1 MRFRGKLVDV
11 GCVANFTR
19 VLNTIAKLTKTCTLH
34 LSSDKLYFIVSDRA
48 ANGGVT
54 IWCELVQNNFF
65 DEYQMDGLSVE
76 FNEIYLD
83 IPPDS
88 IARALKTAQSAKS
101 VKIKL
106 TKKHCPY
113 LTLDV
118 ELASLLSHSR
128 VVTHDIP
135 VQVVPQQLWSDH
147 KEPAVPDFDVS
158 IYLPPF
164 KTLKSVMDKMK
175 NLTNF
180 MVVQANQSG
189 EMNLEIDT
197 ELVSVTTY
205 FKDLGNPPW
214 ASVNWSQDRCHGRD
228 PKAMAQAKVDTKKL
242 LQFVAGQ
249 QINADKAVCNIVDK
263 KLLHFILLHE
273 DVTLQYF
280 LPAVTM

>member
-1 MRFRGKLVDV
+1 
-11 GCVANFTR
+11 
-19 VLNTIAKLTKTCTLH
+19 
-34 LSSDKLYFIVSDRA
+34 
-48 ANGGVT
+48 
-54 IWCELVQNNFF
+54 
-65 DEYQMDGLSVE
+65 MDGLSVE
-76 FNEIYLD
+76 FNDIYLD

-118 ELASLLSHSR
+118 ELASLMSHSR

-135 VQVVPQQLWSDH
+135 VQVVPHQLWGDH
-147 KEPAVPDFDVS
+147 KEPSVPDFDVS

-164 KTLKSVMDKMK
+164 KTLKIVMEKMR

-180 MVVQANQSG
+180 MVLQANQSG
-189 EMNLEIDT
+189 EMNLEINT
-197 ELVSVTTY
+197 EILSVTTY

-214 ASVNWSQDRCHGRD
+214 ASENWSQDRCQARD

-280 LPAVTM
+280 LPAVTT